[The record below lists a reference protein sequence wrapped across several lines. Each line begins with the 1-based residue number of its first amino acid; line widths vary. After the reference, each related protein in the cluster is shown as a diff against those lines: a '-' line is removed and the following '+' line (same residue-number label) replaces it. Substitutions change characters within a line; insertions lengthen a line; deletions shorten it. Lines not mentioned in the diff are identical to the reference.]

1 MTFLLITLTV
11 TPLRRLTNLNWL
23 LRLRRMLGLFA
34 FFYVCLHFSIYIWL
48 DQFFDLTSIGKD
60 IVKRPFITVGFGAFV
75 LLIPLAAT
83 STNAMVK
90 RLGARRWQLLHRL
103 IYLIAIC
110 GVIHFWWL
118 VKKNINEPLTF
129 AALLAILLL
138 IRLAF
143 RARKSA
149 APTASQKSVTRSQV
163 A

>member
-1 MTFLLITLTV
+1 
-11 TPLRRLTNLNWL
+11 
-23 LRLRRMLGLFA
+23 
-34 FFYVCLHFSIYIWL
+34 
-48 DQFFDLTSIGKD
+48 
-60 IVKRPFITVGFGAFV
+60 
-75 LLIPLAAT
+75 
-83 STNAMVK
+83 
-90 RLGARRWQLLHRL
+90 
-103 IYLIAIC
+103 
-110 GVIHFWWL
+110 